1 MIKLFVKAYKNHK
14 KLFIVGLA
22 TGMVPLY
29 ISEIAPKHIRGALG
43 VVNQLAITI
52 G

>member
-1 MIKLFVKAYKNHK
+1 MCFL
-14 KLFIVGLA
+14 GLA

-52 G
+52 GLLLFCV